1 MSEVATSVTQPSL
14 DNARGS
20 DELAFLPAALE
31 VQESPPSP
39 VGRIIIFLIVAFF
52 CIALVWAYFGK
63 IDIVAVAPG
72 KVVPTDRV
80 KVIQPLEIGMIEVI
94 HVEEGQ
100 RVKKGDPL
108 ITLDSTQTEADQR
121 RMGADLLVARMDASR
136 QLGFEDYLK
145 GTASR
150 PTLEEWPP
158 EASVIQ
164 KASQTRLLEEEV
176 NQFFAQD
183 EMLLNQELQRE
194 AERRGAEAEIEK
206 LEQTLPMIT
215 QRADSLRKLW
225 EQNLV
230 SEANYLELEQARIEA
245 VQDGI
250 TQRARIDEAEA
261 ALATLGSQK
270 KTMRAEALKLNLI
283 ALQESRRRIS
293 VLEQELVKAT
303 QRYSQQV
310 LSAPLDG
317 VVTDLS
323 VFTVGGVVT
332 PAETLMNLVPAESP
346 LEVQA
351 LVLNKDIGFV
361 IEGQAAEV
369 KIDTFNFTKYGIV
382 EGEVVTI
389 SSDAMSDERLGLVYQ
404 ARVLLSSS
412 ALQVKDKMVELSPG
426 MSATVEIKTDK
437 RRILDF
443 FLSPLLRYRDESIR
457 ER

>member
-1 MSEVATSVTQPSL
+1 
-14 DNARGS
+14 
-20 DELAFLPAALE
+20 
-31 VQESPPSP
+31 
-39 VGRIIIFLIVAFF
+39 
-52 CIALVWAYFGK
+52 
-63 IDIVAVAPG
+63 
-72 KVVPTDRV
+72 
-80 KVIQPLEIGMIEVI
+80 
-94 HVEEGQ
+94 
-100 RVKKGDPL
+100 
-108 ITLDSTQTEADQR
+108 
-121 RMGADLLVARMDASR
+121 MGADLLVARMDASR